1 MADKDNKNSL
11 LIFGSR
17 HRIMATV
24 GYRPRDSLEVYMRKL
39 LFVMLAIAL
48 AAPAFAGDALVLPG
62 GVGRV
67 YVVPVYGMDG
77 GSWVG
82 SDYQKTE
89 DNDFT
94 LEKLFNLGGAIEY
107 GVTDAI
113 SFGLQW
119 APGIN
124 LIAPLNSEDNT
135 EAFEA
140 GLGGLGPTYG
150 GEPLALGADGS
161 VVQAPITTAD
171 VTAEGISPLAIG
183 AEIQIVGP
191 QGFVKADPEVV
202 RVSVTPGM
210 EVPFPEPDWKAHG
223 KAYADGDA
231 YVDPLV
237 YAGGLSPRWAVGA
250 QFDFDVV
257 PHELFYLNLGFEYKY
272 RFARTF
278 DGTAFYEEA
287 GVFVT
292 DAATFGEGVSGGDVK
307 SVEYEAG
314 QFNEFTVDLEPDFRL
329 PFDGPLSVNVSVPT
343 TLAITSSFDV
353 DAEYEVDTTNVG
365 TVEGKAKP
373 AQTSDTGYLLT
384 MGPSVN
390 LFFTGLPVPVQLVG
404 TWNFPLTGNDAA
416 QRQTGVLEARV
427 YFSTN

>member
-1 MADKDNKNSL
+1 MK
-11 LIFGSR
+11 
-17 HRIMATV
+17 
-24 GYRPRDSLEVYMRKL
+24 KL
-39 LFVMLAIAL
+39 LFVMLALAL

-82 SDYQKTE
+82 SDYQKIE

-94 LEKLFNLGGAIEY
+94 LERLFNLGGAIEY
-107 GVTDAI
+107 GITDAI
-113 SFGLQW
+113 SFGIQW

-124 LIAPLNSEDNT
+124 LIAPLNSEDNRD
-135 EAFEA
+135 
-140 GLGGLGPTYG
+140 
-150 GEPLALGADGS
+150 ALGAVDIDGTGP
-161 VVQAPITTAD
+161 APNLNTLGYDGEALALVADGTYVSTATRED
-171 VTAEGISPLAIG
+171 VTAEGLSPLAIG

-202 RVSVTPGM
+202 RVSLTPGM
-210 EVPFPEPDWKAHG
+210 EVPFPEPDWKAQG
-223 KAYADGDA
+223 KSYNDGDE

-237 YAGGLSPRWAVGA
+237 YAAGLSPRWAVGG

-257 PHELFYLNLGFEYKY
+257 PHELFYFNLGFEYKY
-272 RFARTF
+272 RFPRTF
-278 DGTAFYEEA
+278 DTTAFYEEA
-287 GVFVT
+287 NIFVT
-292 DAATFGEGVSGGDVK
+292 SGAAGENVSGSSVK
-307 SVEYEAG
+307 SVKYNARS
-314 QFNEFTVDLEPDFRL
+314 FNEITVDFEPDFSIPL
-329 PFDGPLSVNVSVPT
+329 NGPLSVNVSVPT
-343 TLAITSSFDV
+343 TMAISTAFDV
-353 DAEYEVDTTNVG
+353 DAEYEADTTSFG

-373 AQTSDTGYLLT
+373 ADEGETGYLLT

-404 TWNFPLTGNDAA
+404 TWNFPISGVNAA